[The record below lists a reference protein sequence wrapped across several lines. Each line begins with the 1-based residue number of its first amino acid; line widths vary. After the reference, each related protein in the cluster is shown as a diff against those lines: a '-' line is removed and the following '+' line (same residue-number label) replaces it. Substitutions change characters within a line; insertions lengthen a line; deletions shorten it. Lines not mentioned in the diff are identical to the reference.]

1 MAEQSDFKKLPSVN
15 ALLDSPGLSDEAERF
30 RRDVLRGAVR
40 RAISAAR
47 ERIAASGKA
56 PDDAWLVRKTRQYLD
71 MLAAPALRPVINATG
86 VVLHTNLG
94 RAPLGAECVRDIAD
108 TCTGYTNLEFDLEQ
122 ARRGSR
128 MTHVREVLRILTAA
142 EDVLVVNNNAASVLL
157 ALHALAK
164 GAEVVISRG
173 EMIEIGGSFRIP
185 EILAAGGAHLV
196 EVGTTNRTRLAD
208 YEAAI
213 TPDTRVLLTVHR
225 SNFAIRGFTESPTI
239 EELAELAHRHGLC
252 LLYDLGSG
260 LLEPSAEPANGEP
273 DVRSAIEQG
282 ADVVAF
288 SCDKLLGGPQAGVLA
303 GRGEYI
309 SRMARSP
316 LMRALRVGK
325 LTIAALSAVCR
336 RLLEHDGLTRT
347 PVLAMLNADP
357 EATRLRAQA
366 LVDRV
371 EADGIRATV
380 VESRAQCG
388 GGSLPDVFFA
398 SFAVEVSGAEAT
410 PEAPGKTFAERMH
423 EGLLRQ
429 DPPVLAVL
437 REGRLFLDM
446 LTVPESELPTLVKC
460 LKTAAQNCGGDESPP
475 GASSR
480 SPS

>member
-1 MAEQSDFKKLPSVN
+1 MAEQSEFKKLPSVN
-15 ALLDSPGLSDEAERF
+15 ALLDDPELSGEAGRF
-30 RRDVLRGAVR
+30 RQDVLKVAVR

-47 ERIAASGKA
+47 ERVAAGGEA
-56 PDDAWLVRKTRQYLD
+56 PDTAWLVRETRQYLD

-94 RAPLGAECVRDIAD
+94 RAPLGTEAVRDIAD
-108 TCTGYTNLEFDLEQ
+108 TCVGYTNLEFDLERV
-122 ARRGSR
+122 RRGSR
-128 MTHVREVLRILTAA
+128 MTHVRELLRVLTTAQ
-142 EDVLVVNNNAASVLL
+142 DVLVVNNNAASVLL

-164 GAEVVISRG
+164 GGEVVISRG

-185 EILAAGGAHLV
+185 EILTTSGARLV
-196 EVGTTNRTRLAD
+196 EVGTTNKTRLSD

-239 EELAELAHRHGLC
+239 EELAELAHRHALC

-260 LLEPSAEPANGEP
+260 LLERSGGPAAGEP
-273 DVRSAIEQG
+273 DVRTAIEQG

-303 GRGEYI
+303 GGSELI
-309 SRMARSP
+309 SRMAHSP

-325 LTIAALSAVCR
+325 LTLAALSAVCR
-336 RLLEHDGLTRT
+336 RLLEQDGLMRA
-347 PVLAMLNADP
+347 PVFAMLHRPP
-357 EATRLRAQA
+357 EHTRQRAQA

-371 EADGIRATV
+371 EPHGIRATV

-388 GGSLPDVFFA
+388 GGSLPDVYFP
-398 SFAVEVSGAEAT
+398 SFAVEVLGAEAV
-410 PEAPGKTFAERMH
+410 PKSHGSTFAEQLH
-423 EGLLRQ
+423 ERLIRQ
-429 DPPVLAVL
+429 NPPVLAVL

-446 LTVPESELPTLVKC
+446 LTVPESDLPTLAEC
-460 LKTAAQNCGGDESPP
+460 LE
-475 GASSR
+475 GALLETPR
-480 SPS
+480 